1 MAQDYRVREMSSD
14 DFHSLAQGG
23 WPASALGSALVT
35 YEPWL
40 CDYLLG
46 QKCPNRPLSPAELGR
61 LNQALRA
68 DGWLLTGETL
78 IFTAAFHVV
87 DGQHRLTAG
96 KETGKAFTS
105 FTVWGVPEEA
115 FAGIDIGKKRSAG
128 DQLAAHAV
136 PDYSAIAAALRVY
149 YRLEHGAMR
158 RTDVTLPDHEVKAYL
173 NAHQKIRY
181 SLTYGRRA
189 HRFIMPS
196 LGAALHYRFRGINEP
211 LADQFF
217 EDLIHGD
224 LLSKRD
230 PILALRDLLGLRRPE
245 GLRRARNTGDSEAR
259 ADIAAQVIETWNA
272 VCTKKSVLVK
282 WLEDV
287 ATRPFPD
294 PVVSGPGLKE
304 ASILSAKADSL

>member
-1 MAQDYRVREMSSD
+1 MAHDYRVREMSSD

-23 WPASALGSALVT
+23 WLESALGSALVT

-46 QKCPNRPLSPAELGR
+46 QKCPNRPLSPTELGR
-61 LNQALRA
+61 LNQALRV

-78 IFTAAFHVV
+78 IFTAAFHLI
-87 DGQHRLTAG
+87 DGQHRLSAG
-96 KETGKAFTS
+96 KETEKAFTS

-128 DQLAAHAV
+128 DQLAAYRV
-136 PDYSAIAAALRVY
+136 PDYVAIAAALRVY
-149 YRLEHGAMR
+149 YRLEQGAMR
-158 RTDVTLPDHEVKAYL
+158 RTDVTLPDHHIKSYL
-173 NAHQKIRY
+173 NDHQKIRY
-181 SLTYGRRA
+181 SLTYGKRA
-189 HRFIMPS
+189 NRFIMPA
-196 LGAALHYRFRGINEP
+196 LGAALHYRFRCINEP

-230 PILALRDLLGLRRPE
+230 PILVLRDLLGLRRPE
-245 GLRRARNTGDSEAR
+245 GQRRVRNAGDSGAR

-272 VCTKKSVLVK
+272 VCTKKSVMAR
-282 WLEDV
+282 WLQDV
-287 ATRPFPD
+287 ANRPFPD
-294 PVVSGPGLKE
+294 PVVSGPGPKE
-304 ASILSAKADSL
+304 A